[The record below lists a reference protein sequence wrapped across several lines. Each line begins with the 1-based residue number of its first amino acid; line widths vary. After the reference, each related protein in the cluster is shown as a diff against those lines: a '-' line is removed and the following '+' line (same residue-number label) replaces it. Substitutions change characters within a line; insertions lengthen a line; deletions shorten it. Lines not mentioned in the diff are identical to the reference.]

1 MSPAEI
7 PNGEERNKQSTSTQR
22 NRGGAEPAANTGEEE
37 AAPAVG
43 LPPLD
48 ATAPAPGLERL
59 GGMAV
64 VGTKRSFEASNSDI
78 ASGRLGDLSAGA
90 TAVMASHA
98 VTNLSA
104 DVSGGTARG
113 EATDAGGEET
123 AASLSTG
130 ASYNLSGG
138 NIGGIDEDE
147 DEDGDDAHGHD
158 ASSLLSSTSPPSSI
172 RNEGIAQSTT
182 GIDGESADEVLKR
195 RNREHA
201 RQTRLR
207 KKAYVVGLE
216 HSLKDLQAQISKDA
230 AKDSTRE
237 ALRNTM
243 EAETTLLIT
252 AFFRGELSLE
262 MLARSAAQRVQLVS
276 PVTPFRSF
284 PPNDAFDGMTYS
296 VGAHSIVAHSRS
308 WLTFFKHT
316 IGFATNG
323 WCLAKIQGHTPAIEV
338 KVMRLP
344 SVLCCVVR
352 APNIHSV
359 SC

>member
-1 MSPAEI
+1 MSSVEI
-7 PNGEERNKQSTSTQR
+7 PKGEERNKQSTGTQ
-22 NRGGAEPAANTGEEE
+22 NNGGGAEPAANTGKEE

-43 LPPLD
+43 LPLLD

-59 GGMAV
+59 SDMTIV
-64 VGTKRSFEASNSDI
+64 RKKRSFEASKSGAASD
-78 ASGRLGDLSAGA
+78 RLGNLPAGA
-90 TAVMASHA
+90 TVVMASHA
-98 VTNLSA
+98 VTNLPA
-104 DVSGGTARG
+104 NVPGGTA
-113 EATDAGGEET
+113 GGGAT

-130 ASYNLSGG
+130 VSYNLPDSI
-138 NIGGIDEDE
+138 IGGTDEDE
-147 DEDGDDAHGHD
+147 DEDGDDAHEQV
-158 ASSLLSSTSPPSSI
+158 ASSLLSSTSPSSSI
-172 RNEGIAQSTT
+172 RNDGIAQSTS
-182 GIDGESADEVLKR
+182 GVDGESAEEVLKR

-216 HSLKDLQAQISKDA
+216 QSLKELQAQISKDA
-230 AKDSTRE
+230 ARDSTRE
-237 ALRNTM
+237 ALKTTM
-243 EAETTLLIT
+243 EAETTLLVT
-252 AFFRGELSLE
+252 ALFRGELSLE
-262 MLARSAAQRVQLVS
+262 MLARRAAQRIQLVS

-284 PPNDAFDGMTYS
+284 PPNDTFDGMTYS

-323 WCLAKIQGHTPAIEV
+323 WCLAKIRGHVPAIEV

-352 APNIHSV
+352 PISIR
-359 SC
+359 

>member
-1 MSPAEI
+1 MSTLAILISAVPILDCSKALFFRWGAVVPGHGENLEGVVVRGLEAEL
-7 PNGEERNKQSTSTQR
+7 PGHVVVADGWGKWVPRGRWFRGGKVGRGGEVVVFVHWEGAS
-22 NRGGAEPAANTGEEE
+22 RGGAGGE
-37 AAPAVG
+37 AVG
-43 LPPLD
+43 
-48 ATAPAPGLERL
+48 
-59 GGMAV
+59 
-64 VGTKRSFEASNSDI
+64 S
-78 ASGRLGDLSAGA
+78 
-90 TAVMASHA
+90 
-98 VTNLSA
+98 
-104 DVSGGTARG
+104 
-113 EATDAGGEET
+113 AGGEAT
-123 AASLSTG
+123 AASLSMG
-130 ASYNLSGG
+130 ASYNLSGS

-147 DEDGDDAHGHD
+147 DEDGDDTQEHV
-158 ASSLLSSTSPPSSI
+158 ASSLLSSTSPSSSI

-237 ALRNTM
+237 ALRSTM
-243 EAETTLLIT
+243 EAETTLLVT
-252 AFFRGELSLE
+252 AFFRGEVSLE

-344 SVLCCVVR
+344 SVLCCVVLCVR
-352 APNIHSV
+352 PISIL
-359 SC
+359 

>member
-1 MSPAEI
+1 ME
-7 PNGEERNKQSTSTQR
+7 
-22 NRGGAEPAANTGEEE
+22 
-37 AAPAVG
+37 
-43 LPPLD
+43 
-48 ATAPAPGLERL
+48 
-59 GGMAV
+59 V

-78 ASGRLGDLSAGA
+78 ASDRLGDLSAHA
-90 TAVMASHA
+90 TAVMASHT

-104 DVSGGTARG
+104 DVSGGT
-113 EATDAGGEET
+113 AGGEET

-130 ASYNLSGG
+130 ASYNLSGS
-138 NIGGIDEDE
+138 NIGGIDEDK
-147 DEDGDDAHGHD
+147 DEDGDDAHEHV
-158 ASSLLSSTSPPSSI
+158 ASSLLSSTSPSSSI

-344 SVLCCVVR
+344 VCCVVLCCACAQYPFCELLNAVR
-352 APNIHSV
+352 HV
-359 SC
+359 C